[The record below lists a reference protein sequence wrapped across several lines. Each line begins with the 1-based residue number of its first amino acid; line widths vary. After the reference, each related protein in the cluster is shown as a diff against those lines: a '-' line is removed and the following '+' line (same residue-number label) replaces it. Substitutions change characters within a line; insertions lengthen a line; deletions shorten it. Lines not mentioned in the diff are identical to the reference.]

1 MELNNQMTQQQMQS
15 TEQSKP
21 LFGADNNALVAL
33 VSVNLMVAVVY
44 GMTRMVYFLEGLPM
58 SAFYDEV
65 VHHFMLSP
73 YYQEALEKPW
83 TFLIYNWSHDQFWT
97 LCGNLIWLTVF
108 GTILQNQKANKH
120 LFPIY
125 FYSGIL
131 GAIAFI
137 AMGAGIS
144 FMGAELSIM
153 ALATAALSLQPN
165 YQLKLGGTGGI
176 PVWILFTVYF
186 VIQIATHISG
196 TPVFFLTLSVG
207 GFAGVGYMYLLKKK
221 IDLGNWMHVIVKKCN
236 GYMAPKE
243 AQ

>member
-1 MELNNQMTQQQMQS
+1 MTQQQMQS

-165 YQLKLGGTGGI
+165 YQLKLEGTGGI